1 MKTKP
6 DNSLTIF
13 GRNPVQEALE
23 SNKIKVLRV
32 HLADSNK
39 PGDAIKKI
47 ERLAQQQRVDVRY
60 HSKLELSRISR
71 NGKQDQGV
79 AADIHCPTLQ
89 PWNNLISFKPT
100 GRLLAVDRINN
111 PQNLGMIIRSA
122 CAGGMNGL
130 LLPSEAGNTR
140 LSPLVI
146 KASTGTLFKFPIYQ
160 CDKLS
165 QTLIEL
171 QSHGYKV
178 CSLQGDG
185 EQSLLDSRDKEPAI
199 YVLGNESEGVSTA
212 VEKIA
217 DYRLCIPMHNGVESV
232 NVAVAAA
239 LIAFM
244 R

>member
-23 SNKIKVLRV
+23 SNEIKVLRV

-47 ERLAQQQRVDVRY
+47 ERLAKQQSVDVRY

-71 NGKQDQGV
+71 NGRQDQGV

-89 PWNNLISFKPT
+89 PWNTLTGFKPT

-122 CAGGMNGL
+122 CAGGMDGL
-130 LLPSEAGNTR
+130 LLPSEPGNTR

-160 CDKLS
+160 CVKLS
-165 QTLIEL
+165 ETLGEL

-178 CSLQGDG
+178 CSLQGDA
-185 EQSLLDSRDKEPAI
+185 EQSLLDSRAKEPTI
-199 YVLGNESEGVSTA
+199 YIVGKVSEGVSA
-212 VEKIA
+212 EVGEMA
-217 DYRLCIPMHNGVESV
+217 DYQRGIPMNNGVESL

>member
-23 SNKIKVLRV
+23 SNEIKVVRV

-39 PGDAIKKI
+39 PSDAIKKI
-47 ERLAQQQRVDVRY
+47 ERLAQQKSVDVRY
-60 HSKLELSRISR
+60 HSKLHLSRISR

-79 AADIHCPTLQ
+79 AADVYCPTLQ
-89 PWNNLISFKPT
+89 PWSKLTGIKPT

-160 CDKLS
+160 CVKLS
-165 QTLIEL
+165 QTLVEL

-185 EQSLLDSRDKEPAI
+185 EQSLLDRRDIEPTI
-199 YVLGNESEGVSTA
+199 YVLGNESEGVSI
-212 VEKIA
+212 EIEEIA
-217 DYRLCIPMHNGVESV
+217 NYRLCIPMHNGVESL

>member
-23 SNKIKVLRV
+23 SNEIKVLRV

-39 PGDAIKKI
+39 PGDAIKII
-47 ERLAQQQRVDVRY
+47 ERLAKQQSVDVRY

-71 NGKQDQGV
+71 NGRQDQGV

-89 PWNNLISFKPT
+89 PWNTLTGFKPT

-122 CAGGMNGL
+122 CAGGMDGL
-130 LLPSEAGNTR
+130 LLPSEPGNTR

-160 CDKLS
+160 CVKLS
-165 QTLIEL
+165 ETLGEL

-178 CSLQGDG
+178 CSLQGDA
-185 EQSLLDSRDKEPAI
+185 EQSLLDSRAKEPTI
-199 YVLGNESEGVSTA
+199 YILGNESEGVS
-212 VEKIA
+212 VEVGEMA
-217 DYRLCIPMHNGVESV
+217 DYQRGIPMNNGVESL

>member
-1 MKTKP
+1 MKAKP

-23 SNKIKVLRV
+23 SSDIKVLRV
-32 HLADSNK
+32 HFADSNK
-39 PGDAIKKI
+39 PGDAIRKI
-47 ERLAQQQRVDVRY
+47 ERLAQQHAVDMRY

-79 AADIHCPTLQ
+79 AADIYCPTLQ
-89 PWNNLISFKPT
+89 PWEALKDIKPS

-122 CAGGMNGL
+122 CAGGMDGL
-130 LLPSEAGNTR
+130 LLPTEPGNTR

-146 KASTGTLFKFPIYQ
+146 KASTGTVFKFPIYQ
-160 CDKLS
+160 CNKLAT
-165 QTLIEL
+165 TLVEL
-171 QSHGYKV
+171 QSYGYEV

-185 EQSLLDSRDKEPAI
+185 EQSLLDKHRRKPTI
-199 YVLGNESEGVSTA
+199 YVLGNESDGVSSE
-212 VEKIA
+212 VEKLA
-217 DYRLCIPMHNGVESV
+217 DQRLSIPMHNGVESL

-244 R
+244 G

>member
-1 MKTKP
+1 MTTKP

-13 GRNPVQEALE
+13 GRNPVQEALD
-23 SNKIKVLRV
+23 SNEVKVLRI

-39 PGDAIKKI
+39 PSDAIKKI
-47 ERLAQQQRVDVRY
+47 ERSAKQQCVDIRY
-60 HSKLELSRISR
+60 HSKLHLSRISR

-79 AADIHCPTLQ
+79 AADIFCPTLQ
-89 PWNNLISFKPT
+89 PWSKLTDIKAG

-130 LLPSEAGNTR
+130 LLPSEMGNTR

-146 KASTGTLFKFPIYQ
+146 KASAGTVFKFPIFQ
-160 CDKLS
+160 CTKLC

-185 EQSLLDSRDKEPAI
+185 EQSLLDRHDQEPTI
-199 YVLGNESEGVSTA
+199 YVLGNESEGVSA
-212 VEKIA
+212 AIEEIA
-217 DYRLCIPMHNGVESV
+217 NYRLCIPMHNDVESL